1 MIFLGTKLKIW
12 ILSIH
17 GYLLIFGRSSSLDV
31 TAFHSQ
37 AFFRDLKKWF
47 RGTTL
52 AKQWKWAFGC
62 LYTDTTLSGN
72 VKLFMA
78 FCIKYNAIFM
88 NINVQLRWRHL
99 WPIVNLA
106 KSTSLK
112 ILGKSSVEISEAK
125 ELLHG
130 RFVLKF
136 KFCGAQKMF
145 RLTFQGVKRIQAEV
159 KICKLTMSLKQF

>member
-1 MIFLGTKLKIW
+1 MVKASVAHRKL
-12 ILSIH
+12 S
-17 GYLLIFGRSSSLDV
+17 
-31 TAFHSQ
+31 
-37 AFFRDLKKWF
+37 
-47 RGTTL
+47 
-52 AKQWKWAFGC
+52 
-62 LYTDTTLSGN
+62 
-72 VKLFMA
+72 
-78 FCIKYNAIFM
+78 
-88 NINVQLRWRHL
+88 
-99 WPIVNLA
+99 